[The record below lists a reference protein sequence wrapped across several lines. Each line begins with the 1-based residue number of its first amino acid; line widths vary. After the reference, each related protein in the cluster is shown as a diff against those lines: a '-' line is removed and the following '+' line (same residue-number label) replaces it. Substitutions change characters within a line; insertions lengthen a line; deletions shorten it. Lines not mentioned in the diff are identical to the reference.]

1 MHIVIKTWLYSKYS
15 ILSKVLDPTF
25 VQTDCGVHRSVVCPL
40 RDRTSHP
47 AHSFVE
53 IILPSSA
60 DSSCQLLVKEWA
72 LDTGKLPPGGLLRN
86 SMVQVAD
93 RSDLSYL

>member
-15 ILSKVLDPTF
+15 ILSKVVYINF
-25 VQTDCGVHRSVVCPL
+25 VQTDCGVHRSLACPL
-40 RDRTSHP
+40 RDRPSHP

-72 LDTGKLPPGGLLRN
+72 LDTGKLPPGDLLRN
-86 SMVQVAD
+86 SVVQVTD